1 MDEQSA
7 LPSVYGVP
15 AWAAVA
21 IGVLGAILGIV
32 VDHFV
37 GSGELT
43 ARFAVIYVLGCT
55 VAALAVRHRALF
67 TAVVQPP
74 IILFIAVPVAYI
86 TFGDASFSI
95 RSMALNVIPL
105 VNRFP
110 LMLFTT
116 TVVMTIGA
124 IRLVRN
130 RPRRSA
136 HASNRRATAEQQK
149 SRPERAAASA
159 RPAAPVIDPETAET
173 ERFESPAAARR
184 RQASSSRSLSATGT
198 TGVGSSYSAP
208 PAASP
213 GLSGQAAGW
222 LASVD
227 PLASREPA
235 THEDD
240 RDRLD
245 DNRTAAATAR
255 PPRRV
260 PPRTEAAIA
269 PRGPVRYRPDSVT
282 SRGSS
287 WSDPE
292 GAPEPLFDDAAL
304 HAARRTRSGRRF
316 QPEPRVPEHP
326 IPSVRY
332 RGEPPL
338 GY

>member
-7 LPSVYGVP
+7 LPSIYGVP

-74 IILFIAVPVAYI
+74 IILFVAVPVAYI

-110 LMLFTT
+110 LMLFAT

-136 HASNRRATAEQQK
+136 HAPNRRATPAAEQK
-149 SRPERAAASA
+149 SRPDRAAAAA
-159 RPAAPVIDPETAET
+159 RPAVPAIDPETAET

-184 RQASSSRSLSATGT
+184 RHAPVSRSLPATGT
-198 TGVGSSYSAP
+198 TGSAHSAS
-208 PAASP
+208 PAVAP

-227 PLASREPA
+227 PLSAREPA
-235 THEDD
+235 ASPADD

-245 DNRTAAATAR
+245 DDRTAAATAR
-255 PPRRV
+255 PARRV
-260 PPRTEAAIA
+260 PPRSDAAIA

-282 SRGSS
+282 SRGS
-287 WSDPE
+287 WSDPD
-292 GAPEPLFDDAAL
+292 GAPAEPLFDDAAL

-316 QPEPRVPEHP
+316 QSEPRVPEHP